1 VNMAIIVLSF
11 RSKYV
16 RKSKEINFMYIES
29 KLFKC
34 FECLKSA
41 KYRVVRAIA
50 MAFNATFNNI
60 LFISWRLSENH
71 RSATNHQRN
80 KSILLCETLSQTQTK
95 EQTHRQRYVPYK
107 TLQLYI
113 KIISFLKYN
122 YVYFNFIKDIQ
133 PLPYHIVLP
142 ELLRI
147 IINKSNFTK
156 INKTNNHGSK
166 SCEYG
171 NYCFIFPF

>member
-1 VNMAIIVLSF
+1 MILFCDFQIMKRKFKQWWSTISPRSTKRTITGANHVNMAIIVLSF

-80 KSILLCETLSQTQTK
+80 IFLSRVKDLL
-95 EQTHRQRYVPYK
+95 
-107 TLQLYI
+107 
-113 KIISFLKYN
+113 
-122 YVYFNFIKDIQ
+122 
-133 PLPYHIVLP
+133 
-142 ELLRI
+142 I
-147 IINKSNFTK
+147 IILSN
-156 INKTNNHGSK
+156 S
-166 SCEYG
+166 G
-171 NYCFIFPF
+171 NTIW

>member
-1 VNMAIIVLSF
+1 MVNNFTQINKANNHLSHRIFTGANHVNMAIIVLSF

-60 LFISWRLSENH
+60 LFISWRPSENH

-80 KSILLCETLSQTQTK
+80 IFFVSGQGFVDNNSKQFW
-95 EQTHRQRYVPYK
+95 
-107 TLQLYI
+107 LY
-113 KIISFLKYN
+113 YM
-122 YVYFNFIKDIQ
+122 V
-133 PLPYHIVLP
+133 
-142 ELLRI
+142 R
-147 IINKSNFTK
+147 
-156 INKTNNHGSK
+156 
-166 SCEYG
+166 
-171 NYCFIFPF
+171 

>member
-1 VNMAIIVLSF
+1 MILFCDFQIMKRKFKQWWSTISPRSTKRTITGANHVNMAIIVLSF

-60 LFISWRLSENH
+60 LFISWRPSENH

-80 KSILLCETLSQTQTK
+80 IFFVSGQGF
-95 EQTHRQRYVPYK
+95 V
-107 TLQLYI
+107 
-113 KIISFLKYN
+113 
-122 YVYFNFIKDIQ
+122 D
-133 PLPYHIVLP
+133 
-142 ELLRI
+142 
-147 IINKSNFTK
+147 
-156 INKTNNHGSK
+156 NNSK
-166 SCEYG
+166 Q
-171 NYCFIFPF
+171 FW